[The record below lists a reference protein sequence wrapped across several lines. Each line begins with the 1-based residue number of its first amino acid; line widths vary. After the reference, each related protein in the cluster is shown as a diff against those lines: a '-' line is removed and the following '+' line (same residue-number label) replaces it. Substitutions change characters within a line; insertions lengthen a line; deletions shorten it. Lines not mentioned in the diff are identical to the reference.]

1 VGRHG
6 DTGFGPLFDHP
17 APREYVDGTFTNG
30 FLMAGKKKP
39 GNTDTPVSASSVGI
53 DLDCLPTLLGFNIR
67 RAQIA
72 LWRDFNR
79 NVAEGYVRPGIFSA
93 MLLANANPGI
103 AQIEIA
109 NQLGIDKGSVVSLV
123 DRMESAGW
131 VTRQRSTE
139 DRRRQGIFLTPAG
152 VKACRSLKKEMIEH
166 ERKFVSRYTDQEIRM
181 LIALLRRLHDPE

>member
-1 VGRHG
+1 
-6 DTGFGPLFDHP
+6 
-17 APREYVDGTFTNG
+17 
-30 FLMAGKKKP
+30 MAGRRK
-39 GNTDTPVSASSVGI
+39 TTLTEESAPTTAVGI
-53 DLDCLPTLLGFNIR
+53 DLDCLPNLLGFNIR

-93 MLLANANPGI
+93 MLLAHANPGI

-109 NQLGIDKGSVVSLV
+109 NQLGIDKASVVSLV
-123 DRMESAGW
+123 DRMEDAGW
-131 VTRQRSTE
+131 VTRKRSTE

-166 ERKFVSRYTDQEIRM
+166 ERKFVSRYTDQELRV
-181 LIALLRRLHDPE
+181 LIALLRRLHDPD